1 MSRRARAD
9 FQVPT
14 SLNIPSIRI
23 ASIAGFASIIA
34 PRTACG
40 GREADSPRGRIRQ
53 IELVDQGKLELG
65 DSFVEHIDRCL
76 DCRACET
83 ACPSGVEYGRL
94 VETARAQI
102 EQHYKRPLA
111 SRLARDFVYRRLLP
125 YPSRIATAARFLKFY
140 QRSGLAAL
148 ARATGVLRL
157 AGIAGSRTAAAA
169 HRFGVFLH
177 GTGQDV
183 SCPGH
188 AARARG
194 AVCRVR
200 RAGDVQRA
208 QSRHDPRLQAN
219 GCEVV
224 VPEPGQVCCGALP
237 NHAGVRDVARDL
249 ARKNFG
255 AFPVDEFDAIVTNAA
270 GCGSTLKEYTHLF
283 APEDPSR
290 TRKPRSSH
298 KMRDVTEFLAELG
311 LTAPLRP
318 VPLRVTYQDS
328 CHLAHGQKI
337 REAPRKL
344 IRAVPGRGIGG
355 NAAGRSVLRLG
366 RGLQRDGDRSVPRI
380 ALQENGL
387 READPGAG
395 HRHRESR
402 LHPATPRGRRIH
414 GTDQEVLH
422 VVELLDRSISA
433 RASSTSRRRGS
444 GSRSRPSVRSGRRPA
459 GTSQRSP
466 SAVGLRLAIHRER
479 HLAVQNDVR
488 GQALRACGRDKTR
501 SGRPARRTCGRSLR
515 LRVACDSPSR

>member
-1 MSRRARAD
+1 MGPPPMAPASHEDAPVDVAAGPSGFSGPD
-9 FQVPT
+9 KPEYSVYSHCVHCGLCLNHCPT
-14 SLNIPSIRI
+14 YRLW
-23 ASIAGFASIIA
+23 GQ
-34 PRTACG
+34 
-40 GREADSPRGRIRQ
+40 EADSPRGRIRQ

-94 VETARAQI
+94 IETARSQI

-148 ARATGVLRL
+148 ARATGILRL
-157 AGIAGSRTAAAA
+157 LGLQDRERLLPRIDSEFFFTELGKTFPA
-169 HRFGVFLH
+169 HGAR
-177 GTGQDV
+177 
-183 SCPGH
+183 
-188 AARARG
+188 RARVALFAG
-194 AVCRVR
+194 CVAQVTFSELNRATIRV
-200 RAGDVQRA
+200 
-208 QSRHDPRLQAN
+208 LQAN

-224 VPEPGQVCCGALP
+224 VPEGQVCCGALP

-270 GCGSTLKEYTHLF
+270 GCGSTLKEFTHLF
-283 APEDPSR
+283 TPEDPAYAQAAKF
-290 TRKPRSSH
+290 TK

-328 CHLAHGQKI
+328 CHLTHGQKI

-344 IRAVPGRGIGG
+344 IRAVPGVELVEMPLADQCCGS
-355 NAAGRSVLRLG
+355 AGVYNVTETEASLELLSRKMDCVKQTQSRAIVTANPGCILQLR
-366 RGLQRDGDRSVPRI
+366 
-380 ALQENGL
+380 
-387 READPGAG
+387 AG
-395 HRHRESR
+395 VS
-402 LHPATPRGRRIH
+402 IH
-414 GTDQEVLH
+414 ATDQEVLH

-433 RASSTSRRRGS
+433 A
-444 GSRSRPSVRSGRRPA
+444 
-459 GTSQRSP
+459 
-466 SAVGLRLAIHRER
+466 
-479 HLAVQNDVR
+479 
-488 GQALRACGRDKTR
+488 
-501 SGRPARRTCGRSLR
+501 
-515 LRVACDSPSR
+515 